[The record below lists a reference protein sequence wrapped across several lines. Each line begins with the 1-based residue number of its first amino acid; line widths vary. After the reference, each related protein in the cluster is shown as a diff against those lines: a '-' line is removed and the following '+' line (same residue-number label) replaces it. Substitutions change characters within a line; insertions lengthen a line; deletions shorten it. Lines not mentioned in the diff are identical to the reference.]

1 MIAKPPSSAP
11 EKDFR
16 EPSKRPMGVRAPATI
31 TEVVLFVAL
40 MSCDPLTGCTA
51 EEWMGVNEGSLRM
64 Y

>member
-1 MIAKPPSSAP
+1 
-11 EKDFR
+11 
-16 EPSKRPMGVRAPATI
+16 MGVRAPATI

-51 EEWMGVNEGSLRM
+51 EEWVGVNEGLLRM